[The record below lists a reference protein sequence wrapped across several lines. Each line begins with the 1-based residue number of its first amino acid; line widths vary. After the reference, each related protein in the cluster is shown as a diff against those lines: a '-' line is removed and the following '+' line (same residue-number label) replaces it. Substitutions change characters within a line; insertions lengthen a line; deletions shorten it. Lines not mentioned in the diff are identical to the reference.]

1 MQLSMNK
8 KGVNNCLK
16 FIANK
21 EKSPSE
27 LITGEVVEEMAFFR
41 KNVYDRCL

>member
-1 MQLSMNK
+1 MNK

-27 LITGEVVEEMAFFR
+27 LITGEVVEEMAFLG
-41 KNVYDRCL
+41 KNVYDKCL